1 MFAKYLDF
9 VVSVSGTPNTSI
21 LVDYHTQESFRSSW
35 SRMSVCKYDI
45 NEIILLKNLSFQNSA
60 QKKKLRDFHLQDSGG
75 TRFCTKS
82 KIMRPPLM
90 QRRWCKIVTNSMDD
104 FQKKNHFPPLYWRD
118 DFFFRN
124 KLKPIV
130 EREWQVISP
139 EKIWEAFLKRKKP
152 LYTVLFTFHFD
163 GFSGVS
169 FKKATKQSTHSPCLL
184 SKYWSPGNHYFVKK
198 KVSIL

>member
-104 FQKKNHFPPLYWRD
+104 FQKKSFSPSLLTWRLFLQEQIKANCRTWMASHFTRKNLRSVFKAEKTLVYRSFYISLRWLFWS
-118 DFFFRN
+118 FF
-124 KLKPIV
+124 
-130 EREWQVISP
+130 
-139 EKIWEAFLKRKKP
+139 
-152 LYTVLFTFHFD
+152 
-163 GFSGVS
+163 
-169 FKKATKQSTHSPCLL
+169 
-184 SKYWSPGNHYFVKK
+184 
-198 KVSIL
+198 